1 MLKVRGNISKVN
13 VSAAPSSSLNNAV
26 LHGGLYF
33 NMYALCGVGRE
44 QNIICSIYCIMKKVL
59 VWRAIIKYVFRGG

>member
-1 MLKVRGNISKVN
+1 MYPP
-13 VSAAPSSSLNNAV
+13 PSSSLNNAV

-59 VWRAIIKYVFRGG
+59 VWRAIIKYVFRGEKS